1 MDKGKK
7 GGKVKTITITK
18 TPLATKLGGK
28 NYYVVNRFCGRYLD
42 NNGSGN
48 LFYNDESTERD
59 PYQKWNFAATD
70 TPGVYNIKS
79 IKTELYLTSN
89 EIGDLNVSTIQTESS
104 YQKWIIMSSSETE
117 CYVIINSANG
127 FVLTCNKMDNLL
139 MKIIE
144 DNQYQDCQINIL
156 FKIFQYKS
164 KK

>member
-42 NNGSGN
+42 NNASGN
-48 LFYNDESTERD
+48 LFYNDESSERD
-59 PYQKWNFAATD
+59 QYQKWNFSSTD
-70 TPGVYNIKS
+70 CPGVYNIKS
-79 IKTELYLTSN
+79 IKTELYLSSN
-89 EIGDLNVSTIQTESS
+89 EIGDLNVSPAELESS
-104 YQKWIIMSSSETE
+104 YQKWIIMSTSEPE
-117 CYVIINSANG
+117 CYVIMNSGNG

-139 MKIIE
+139 MNILQE
-144 DNQYQDCQINIL
+144 SQYQDSQVNLL
-156 FKIFQYKS
+156 FKIFQYKA